1 MMHLGK
7 SNIWWQLYQ
16 RKLTDHDPSFLDTVS
31 ATIHDKIQNSG
42 ARKKLELKILLCIM
56 QDPQQP
62 QTRLQC
68 RTPLIPYP

>member
-31 ATIHDKIQNSG
+31 ATIHGKIQNSG
-42 ARKKLELKILLCIM
+42 ARN
-56 QDPQQP
+56 PQN
-62 QTRLQC
+62 TRAKDIVVYH
-68 RTPLIPYP
+68 TGPTTTTENWS